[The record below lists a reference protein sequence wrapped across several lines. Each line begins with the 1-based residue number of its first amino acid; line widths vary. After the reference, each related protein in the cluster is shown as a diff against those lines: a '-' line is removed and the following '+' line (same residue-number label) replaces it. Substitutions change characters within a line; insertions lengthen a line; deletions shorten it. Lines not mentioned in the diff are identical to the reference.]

1 MRNCWWKLTC
11 FLSVEHTIAF
21 VERGDMISSGN
32 GVTTKIVVIVGESRD
47 QYLLRCNRVSSKVG
61 ADTPYSNAWS
71 TEKRWLLL
79 SLCLLLWRTWSP
91 ISPAFETI
99 SLSMSSSIWT
109 DAAADKL
116 IKRVLNEELAP
127 LVQLNWSTS
136 SGFRVSSP
144 NIHDFPP
151 EPQDLIPLGITSIV
165 TEIN

>member
-11 FLSVEHTIAF
+11 FLSLEHTIAS

-32 GVTTKIVVIVGESRD
+32 GVTTEIVVIVDGSQE
-47 QYLLRCNRVSSKVG
+47 QYLLRYNRVSSEVG
-61 ADTPYSNAWS
+61 ADTPFSNAWS

-79 SLCLLLWRTWSP
+79 SVCLLLWRARSP
-91 ISPAFETI
+91 ISPASETI

-109 DAAADKL
+109 SVAADKWFTCAT
-116 IKRVLNEELAP
+116 K
-127 LVQLNWSTS
+127 WSTS

-151 EPQDLIPLGITSIV
+151 EPQGLIPLGITSIV